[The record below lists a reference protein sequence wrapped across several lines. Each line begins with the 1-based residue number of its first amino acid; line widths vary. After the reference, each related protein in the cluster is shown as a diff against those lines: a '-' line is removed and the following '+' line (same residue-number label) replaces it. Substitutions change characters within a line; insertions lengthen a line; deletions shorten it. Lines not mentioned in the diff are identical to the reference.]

1 MAMLITLTGLTV
13 FTMWLSMILS
23 IGIVGI
29 TIPIA
34 IIRDGQC
41 RLDGVGDT
49 LVMVGDIQATDG
61 VTQVMDGVT
70 QVITHLTIRVIIPLI
85 TQVILLT
92 QFILEAVTLITSMD
106 KEDHQEQMLTEAQ
119 EVHLRV

>member
-1 MAMLITLTGLTV
+1 MLIMRTELTV
-13 FTMWLSMILS
+13 FTTWPSMILS

-41 RLDGVGDT
+41 RLAGVGDT
-49 LVMVGDIQATDG
+49 QVMDGDIRATDG
-61 VTQVMDGVT
+61 VIQVMDGVT
-70 QVITHLTIRVIIPLI
+70 QVITHLTIRDIIPLI
-85 TQVILLT
+85 TQVTLLT
-92 QFILEAVTLITSMD
+92 QIIQEAVTLITSMG
-106 KEDHQEQMLTEAQ
+106 KEDHPEQMLTEAQ